1 MANEFAAWLHDAESR
16 RVVRE
21 LDRKAAPQRGS
32 VRQAVRACQA
42 ETSADVLLVDLDGE
56 KNPLVHLAELLRVC
70 RPQTM
75 VVATGSEN
83 NVALAN
89 ELYRSGV
96 FLYLPKPLD
105 LGDLRRAMAEV
116 AAVRDESERPEI
128 QASRLVLVHGKGM
141 GMTTLTVLL
150 ARLAAARGRYVGC
163 LDLDRNFGTLALAF
177 DKRPERGLAQALREA
192 NGAAIDID
200 RLQTRVSSRIAL
212 LAHPFDQVGG
222 PAYQNDSLHRL
233 IDAMSAQAHLI
244 LACGA
249 TVAQAEHLRHLT
261 TSHLIVFEPA
271 PAGISIA
278 ARWLRVLDGAAS
290 TLVLNHARPM
300 SALVGDEQLRAGL
313 GHRGPDLVL
322 PYIKRMAVSM
332 ALGEPEKA
340 IGNRERAA
348 LDRIL
353 NPLVGIGSAENE
365 A

>member
-1 MANEFAAWLHDAESR
+1 MATEFAAWLNDAESR
-16 RVVRE
+16 RVARE
-21 LDRKAAPQRGS
+21 LDRKAALQRGT
-32 VRQAVRACQA
+32 VRQAVRACAA
-42 ETSADVLLVDLDGE
+42 ESSADLLLVDLDGE
-56 KNPLVHLAELLRVC
+56 KNPLAHLAELLRVC
-70 RPQTM
+70 RPQTTIL
-75 VVATGSEN
+75 ATGSEN

-105 LGDLRRAMAEV
+105 PGDLRRALAEV
-116 AAVRDESERPEI
+116 AAVRDESDRPEV

-141 GMTTLTVLL
+141 GMTTLTALL

-163 LDLDRNFGTLALAF
+163 LDLDPNFGALALAF
-177 DKRPERGLAQALREA
+177 DKQPERGLAQALREA

-212 LAHPFDQVGG
+212 LAHPFDQAGG
-222 PAYQNDSLHRL
+222 PAVHDDSLVWL
-233 IDAMSAQAHLI
+233 IEALSAQAHLI

-249 TVAQAEHLRHLT
+249 TLAQVERFRHLAT
-261 TSHLIVFEPA
+261 RHVIVFEPA

-278 ARWLRVLDGAAS
+278 ARWLRILDGAAS
-290 TLVLNHARPM
+290 TLVLNHPRPM
-300 SALVGDEQLRAGL
+300 PALVGDEQLRAGL

-322 PYIKRMAVSM
+322 PYIKRMAVAM

-340 IGNRERAA
+340 IGHRERAA
-348 LDRIL
+348 LDRVL
-353 NPLVGIGSAENE
+353 NPLVGVAAAENE